1 METAK
6 KRDYEAPQL
15 TVVTFKT
22 ERGFA
27 DSGGPMRGFLSLG
40 NSWTNDGG
48 DAWDGS
54 SSGSSG
60 NRFGSGWTD
69 NGGSAWE

>member
-1 METAK
+1 METTK
-6 KRDYEAPQL
+6 KNDYEAPRL
-15 TVVTFKT
+15 TVVTFKV

-40 NSWTNDGG
+40 NSWNNDGG

-54 SSGSSG
+54 FAGG
-60 NRFGSGWTD
+60 DGGYFGGGWTD
-69 NGGSAWE
+69 NGGSAWD